1 MVPAET
7 QIGVVTGEAGASAD
21 DRALAEALASRG
33 CTVETV
39 PWQTADWE
47 RFDAA
52 TLGSCLA
59 YDASPDR
66 FVNAVRAAESVG
78 VTLHNPAAAVAW
90 NVHRVYLRDVADAG
104 APVVETAWC
113 ERGADRSLADVFA
126 ERGWERAVVKPAVG
140 TGGRGVWRVSRSEL
154 DAAAERRFQ
163 RRTARGDQLVQR
175 YVPGIADGERSLV
188 FLGGQF
194 SHAFRNVPSDGFRT
208 RPDVGGSCT
217 PTEPDR
223 ETTRVAEETLAAVC
237 EVTGVDTDRLAY
249 ARVDCVRDQEGVRDG
264 ADGADDTVRVL
275 DVSVIAPYLGVA
287 WADTADRLAAAVLR
301 GVEERETVEAES
313 VW

>member
-7 QIGVVTGEAGASAD
+7 QIGIVTGEAGASAD

-39 PWQTADWE
+39 SWQTVNWE

-59 YDASPDR
+59 YDESPDR
-66 FVNAVRAAESVG
+66 FVNRVRAAESAG

-104 APVVETAWC
+104 APVVETACC
-113 ERGADRSLADVFA
+113 ERGTDRSLADVLA
-126 ERGWERAVVKPAVG
+126 EHGWERAVVKPAVG
-140 TGGRGVWRVSRSEL
+140 TGGRGVWRVARSEL

-163 RRTARGDQLVQR
+163 RRTTRGDQLVQR
-175 YVPGIADGERSLV
+175 YVPGIADGELSLV

-208 RPDVGGSCT
+208 RPAVDGSCA
-217 PTEPDR
+217 PAEPDR
-223 ETTRVAEETLAAVC
+223 ETIRAAEETLAAVG
-237 EVTGVDTDRLAY
+237 EVTGVGADGLAY
-249 ARVDCVRDQEGVRDG
+249 ARVDCVRDGTGGVRDNT
-264 ADGADDTVRVL
+264 DGAVRVL

-287 WADTADRLAAAVLR
+287 WADAADRLAAAVLR
-301 GVEERETVEAES
+301 DVTEQETVEAES